1 MIQEPFQLFIVLL
14 GVVLI
19 SVYLEKKY
27 EIARK
32 ISPVL
37 LILFIGALASNL
49 GLITTDSPFYQTL
62 TGFTV
67 PFAVCLVLFQVRL
80 DDLKQT
86 GVPLLVAFA
95 IASVGTV
102 VGVLTAGVLLNPFLQ
117 GALGA
122 DSWKL
127 AGPYTGTYIGGSLN
141 FFALWSGLDI
151 GRPDLF
157 AAANAVDNLTIFP
170 LFAIWIFVPDLLKRF
185 YPVGKIWHQPQIAE
199 AANHEEKK
207 PPSLK
212 IFDVIA
218 LSFLALLIMFV
229 SGWLNTEFISRYI
242 PQLPTIL
249 LITTFALVLA
259 QFKFVNRL
267 EGAMELGN
275 ISFYIFFAAV
285 GAMMNFYK
293 AVILSPILFVY
304 VIIIIV
310 FHMLVIYG
318 VGRLFKIDIKI
329 LTMASAATKSGPP
342 SVLALANIKGWK
354 ELALP
359 GVAAGLLGYAVGNYA
374 GFAAAYLLKGI
385 LG

>member
-19 SVYLEKKY
+19 SVFLVEKFRF
-27 EIARK
+27 ARK
-32 ISPVL
+32 LSPVL
-37 LILFIGALASNL
+37 LILFIGAIVSNT
-49 GLITTDSPFYQTL
+49 GIITTESPFYETL
-62 TGFTV
+62 IGLAV
-67 PFAVCLVLFQVRL
+67 PFAVCIVLFQVRL
-80 DDLKQT
+80 SDLTQT
-86 GVPLLVAFA
+86 GLPLLVAFG

-102 VGVLTAGVLLNPFLQ
+102 VGVLAAGLLLDPFLQ

-157 AAANAVDNLTIFP
+157 AAANAVDNLTLFP
-170 LFAIWIFVPDLLKRF
+170 LFAIWILVPNLLQRF
-185 YPVGKIWHQPQIAE
+185 YPVAKVWHQPDAPE
-199 AANHEEKK
+199 AAHPGGK
-207 PPSLK
+207 PPPAFK
-212 IFDVIA
+212 IFDIVA

-229 SGWLNTEFISRYI
+229 SGWINTEFLSRYI

-249 LITTFALVLA
+249 LITTFALILA
-259 QFKFVNRL
+259 QFKFVSTL
-267 EGAMELGN
+267 EGTMELGN
-275 ISFYIFFAAV
+275 LAFYLFFAAI

-304 VIIIIV
+304 VMVIMV
-310 FHMLVIYG
+310 VHMLVIYG
-318 VGRLFKIDIKI
+318 VGRLFRIDIRV
-329 LTMASAATKSGPP
+329 LTMASVATKAGPP
-342 SVLALANIKGWK
+342 TVLALANIKGWK

-374 GFAAAYLLKGI
+374 GFAVAYLLKGI